1 MGKHLEKAY
10 TRGMK
15 KKLLLLPLALL
26 LASCVNGEGSSLTS
40 TTLPDTGTESSATSS
55 ATSETPSSTTSE
67 EPVKE
72 VLYTV
77 YPENFPTM
85 SSGYPEPGTF
95 DVDGLTVSY
104 ENVSQQKQ
112 DGHDT
117 IQMRKETSKLTLSN
131 DDCEFKVLEMT
142 LYEDTSEWN
151 PYRAHL
157 HVYDEKG
164 NEIPA
169 EVTDKGD
176 KTWREIYYVDGT
188 TSSFLIENSD
198 TENARAAN
206 IFSITIATYLY

>member
-40 TTLPDTGTESSATSS
+40 TTLPDTGTESSITSS

-104 ENVSQQKQ
+104 ENVAQQNQ

-117 IQMRKETSKLTLSN
+117 IQMRKETSKLTLTD

-157 HVYDEKG
+157 HVYDEKC

-169 EVTDKGD
+169 EVTDNGD

>member
-1 MGKHLEKAY
+1 
-10 TRGMK
+10 
-15 KKLLLLPLALL
+15 
-26 LASCVNGEGSSLTS
+26 
-40 TTLPDTGTESSATSS
+40 
-55 ATSETPSSTTSE
+55 
-67 EPVKE
+67 
-72 VLYTV
+72 
-77 YPENFPTM
+77 
-85 SSGYPEPGTF
+85 
-95 DVDGLTVSY
+95 
-104 ENVSQQKQ
+104 
-112 DGHDT
+112 
-117 IQMRKETSKLTLSN
+117 MRKETSKLTLSN

-169 EVTDKGD
+169 GVTDNGD